1 MTTQTLGATVAF
13 PGTNES
19 QAALRALAQ
28 VVSGLAGNIGQ
39 LQQAEASET
48 QATTQ
53 STNAHQQ
60 QAQAQGQ
67 AGQAAVQFG
76 QRIAGVANAVQSLV
90 SRLGSRDQTA
100 GLVGSI
106 ASTTAQFASM
116 GAALGPQGAVGGA
129 VVGFTAAIYEL
140 AQAHTAAA
148 EAAHDQQMAEAA
160 LASARAQAAGDRA
173 LAGGGTD
180 ADVQQVIQTQLET
193 IERARSRMA
202 DLRSIQEDVTDGF
215 AGPLASGRA
224 LVAMATGG
232 ATVETQLQRLQDEI
246 DQAQRTIDH
255 LHDTTQDSTGLA
267 GLGSHEQDFTPR
279 GFTAPTEGGDH
290 LHDTTQDSTAP
301 TEGGA
306 GPHRPGGGGGRQSPE
321 EQEQERLLALLE
333 QTNET
338 RRLGAQL
345 AEEYSQQTQEGTKA
359 EAEAERAYQA
369 QLRATQRQ
377 EEEADRARHKGIQ
390 QAMRDEDDR
399 KRKLQQE
406 AQQRQQEGQQATGA
420 IISDLTNVFSIMA
433 QGQMDA
439 AHGAEM
445 LLAAFLQYISQR
457 ATIEA
462 LAQVAQ
468 ALGSYPDFGGMALH
482 FAAAAGWAAVAIA
495 TGVGGAALASDAQS
509 KGAAAQSQAQSQPSS
524 PQPHSGNEKGG
535 GNTYVINWNAP
546 VVTAQTEAQLG
557 RGVRRIV
564 DRAAQRF
571 PGG

>member
-39 LQQAEASET
+39 LQAAETSET

-53 STNAHQQ
+53 SANAHQQ

-160 LASARAQAAGDRA
+160 LASARAQAAGARA

-267 GLGSHEQDFTPR
+267 GLGSHEQDFTQR
-279 GFTAPTEGGDH
+279 GLTAATGGPAH
-290 LHDTTQDSTAP
+290 RSSAG
-301 TEGGA
+301 GGA
-306 GPHRPGGGGGRQSPE
+306 GVSPE

-345 AEEYSQQTQEGTKA
+345 AEQYSQQTQEGTKA

>member
-39 LQQAEASET
+39 LQAAETSET

-53 STNAHQQ
+53 SANAHQQ

-129 VVGFTAAIYEL
+129 IVGFTASIYEL
-140 AQAHTAAA
+140 AHAHSAAA
-148 EAAHDQQMAEAA
+148 EAARDQQNAEAH
-160 LASARAQAAGDRA
+160 LAEARAQAASARA

-180 ADVQQVIQTQLET
+180 ADAQAQIQRHYETIARAQEQIRQLEAVGT
-193 IERARSRMA
+193 GDASTA
-202 DLRSIQEDVTDGF
+202 DYWLGTLQQLEQMIDTGRGTTREMQIQRLHDEVSQAQDAIDQLNSVTQD
-215 AGPLASGRA
+215 
-224 LVAMATGG
+224 ATGLG
-232 ATVETQLQRLQDEI
+232 
-246 DQAQRTIDH
+246 
-255 LHDTTQDSTGLA
+255 
-267 GLGSHEQDFTPR
+267 GLGGHEQGFTPR
-279 GFTAPTEGGDH
+279 GF
-290 LHDTTQDSTAP
+290 TAP

-321 EQEQERLLALLE
+321 EQEQERLLDLLE

-345 AEEYSQQTQEGTKA
+345 AEEYSQHTQEGTKA

>member
-39 LQQAEASET
+39 LQAAETSET

-53 STNAHQQ
+53 SANAHQQ

-160 LASARAQAAGDRA
+160 LASARAQAAGARA

-267 GLGSHEQDFTPR
+267 GLGSHEQDFTQR
-279 GFTAPTEGGDH
+279 GLTAATGGPAH
-290 LHDTTQDSTAP
+290 RPSAG
-301 TEGGA
+301 GGA
-306 GPHRPGGGGGRQSPE
+306 GVSPE

>member
-39 LQQAEASET
+39 LQAAETSET

-76 QRIAGVANAVQSLV
+76 QRIAGVANAIQSLV

-160 LASARAQAAGDRA
+160 LASARAQAAGARA

-279 GFTAPTEGGDH
+279 GLTAPTGGPAH
-290 LHDTTQDSTAP
+290 RPSSG
-301 TEGGA
+301 GGA
-306 GPHRPGGGGGRQSPE
+306 GVSPE

-377 EEEADRARHKGIQ
+377 QDEADRARHKGIQ

-420 IISDLTNVFSIMA
+420 IISDLTNVFSVMA